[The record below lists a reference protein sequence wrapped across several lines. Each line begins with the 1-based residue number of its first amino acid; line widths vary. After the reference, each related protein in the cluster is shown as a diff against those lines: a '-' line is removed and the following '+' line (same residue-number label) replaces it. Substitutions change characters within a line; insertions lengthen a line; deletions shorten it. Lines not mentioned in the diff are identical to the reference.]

1 MKVLLRNFETGMYY
15 EDASKWTSDQTAAF
29 DFEKTTKVV
38 ELVFSA
44 HLENVEMLLTSED
57 PTFDLI
63 LAIDEKPASPLPTPV
78 EGNAGTVSRGNVLE
92 EVSDK
97 ALARPPL

>member
-1 MKVLLRNFETGMYY
+1 MKVLLRSIETGMYY

-29 DFEKTTKVV
+29 DFEKTTRVV

-44 HLENVEMLLTSED
+44 HLTNVEMLLISED

-63 LAIDEKPASPLPTPV
+63 LPIDKKQASPLPLPSA
-78 EGNAGTVSRGNVLE
+78 ESIHPDAHRDDAE
-92 EVSDK
+92 ELMHK
-97 ALARPPL
+97 PLTRNPL

>member
-1 MKVLLRNFETGMYY
+1 MKVLLRNIETGMYY
-15 EDASKWTSDQTAAF
+15 VDASKWTSDQTAAF

-63 LAIDEKPASPLPTPV
+63 LAIDQKPASPLPPPV
-78 EGNAGTVSRGNVLE
+78 VGNIRPESRVGDANELSHEPLVR
-92 EVSDK
+92 
-97 ALARPPL
+97 RPL

>member
-1 MKVLLRNFETGMYY
+1 MYY

-29 DFEKTTKVV
+29 NFEKTTRVV

-44 HLENVEMLLTSED
+44 HLANVEMLLTSED

-63 LAIDEKPASPLPTPV
+63 LPIDQKRASVPATPV
-78 EGNAGTVSRGNVLE
+78 AGNIRTAPQLGAANELSHE
-92 EVSDK
+92 P
-97 ALARPPL
+97 LARRPL